1 MRSDSVAAG
10 DRGPSPIRRR
20 TNGTGKRHL
29 RAGLALTAAATC
41 AATGL
46 VTAGPAAAADCSDVQ
61 LVFAR
66 GTGERPGLGIL
77 GAPLVREMQA
87 ALPGKTV
94 TSRAVDYAAA
104 ANQRS
109 AGPGATDMTN
119 HVVETAAACPNMT
132 FVLGGYS
139 QGASVTDIALGL
151 RTNLGNGESIPAN
164 LAPRVGAVVVFGNPL
179 GLSRQTIEQ
188 SSDLYGDK
196 AKSFCANGDPV
207 CGGGGNFA
215 AHLAYSRNGNIG
227 EAAEF
232 VASTLGSGGGSG
244 SAGAGAGGGAA
255 QPPAAAEPPQ
265 QTERRGF
272 WRRLL
277 TRFRS

>member
-1 MRSDSVAAG
+1 MRSDSMASG
-10 DRGPSPIRRR
+10 DRGLSLNRRR
-20 TNGTGKRHL
+20 ATGAGRRHL
-29 RAGLALTAAATC
+29 RAGMALAAAATC
-41 AATGL
+41 VATGL
-46 VTAGPAAAADCSDVQ
+46 VTAGPAAAADCSDVE

-119 HVVETAAACPNMT
+119 HVVETAAACPNTT

-139 QGASVTDIALGL
+139 QGASVTDIALGV
-151 RTNLGNGESIPAN
+151 RTNLGNGQSIPTN

-207 CGGGGNFA
+207 CGGGNNFA

-227 EAAEF
+227 EAADF
-232 VASTLGSGGGSG
+232 VASTLGTGGGSG
-244 SAGAGAGGGAA
+244 AGAGSGGQAA
-255 QPPAAAEPPQ
+255 QPPAASTPPQ
-265 QTERRGF
+265 QTERRSF
-272 WRRLL
+272 WRRVLS
-277 TRFRS
+277 RFR